1 MGHTQGGKS
10 LGSPTT
16 FVDHPWIWGWTQDK
30 PNARAY
36 LKGIRIAKYPFKIWI
51 SFKIEIYMF
60 NHWEFSRNDRGL
72 LLRWER
78 RCWFPCSKIFRSL
91 LAVFRVWTEEK
102 NWGKLKN
109 WLVCISAFF
118 LFTLTIIFTKKRT
131 PRSCFFFSFFKK
143 KTFPWAHFFRDL
155 VRLPPTAGYY
165 GVLLP
170 RSRESGPN

>member
-1 MGHTQGGKS
+1 MMERFQIILFRLHNLSKEEQNVLCMGHTQGGKS

-51 SFKIEIYMF
+51 SFKIEIYLF

-118 LFTLTIIFTKKRT
+118 LFTLTIIFAKKST
-131 PRSCFFFSFFKK
+131 PRSCFFFSFF
-143 KTFPWAHFFRDL
+143 
-155 VRLPPTAGYY
+155 
-165 GVLLP
+165 
-170 RSRESGPN
+170 